1 MLQPKP
7 WTQVAGMV
15 GLDLSQ
21 ADISDMVFEADRE
34 GQGQVYEDDFRR
46 VMRER
51 GSLPVDESDS
61 D

>member
-1 MLQPKP
+1 
-7 WTQVAGMV
+7 MV